1 MQILDYEYIYIFAI
15 QRFNLIVHNMK
26 KLLFIAILITLTGC
40 YRIQSF
46 GLYNKTNE
54 PVRMYCY
61 YDSRNHIDSSVY
73 IPPSGYYNLPFITV
87 KLKIVNVA
95 NLYMNHMDSVILK
108 LPNREIVYKDS
119 LSIYNFFYMRD
130 TSVIKSVPKKGLLY
144 DAMKERGMPLRE
156 FEP

>member
-1 MQILDYEYIYIFAI
+1 
-15 QRFNLIVHNMK
+15 MK
-26 KLLFIAILITLTGC
+26 KLLFIAILIITLTGC

-61 YDSRNHIDSSVY
+61 YDSRNQIDSSVY

-95 NLYMNHMDSVILK
+95 NLYMDHMDSVILK

-144 DAMKERGMPLRE
+144 DAMKRRGMPLRE
-156 FEP
+156 FEPEHQGYSI

>member
-1 MQILDYEYIYIFAI
+1 
-15 QRFNLIVHNMK
+15 MK

-130 TSVIKSVPKKGLLY
+130 TSVIKSVPQKGLLY

>member
-1 MQILDYEYIYIFAI
+1 
-15 QRFNLIVHNMK
+15 MK

-40 YRIQSF
+40 WRSQAF
-46 GLYNKTNE
+46 TFYNKTNE

-61 YDSRNHIDSSVY
+61 YDFSNQIDSSVY
-73 IPPSGYYNLPFITV
+73 IPPSGYFYLPFIKV
-87 KLKIVNVA
+87 KLKIENVA
-95 NLYMNHMDSVILK
+95 NFFMNHMDSVILK

-119 LSIYNFFYMRD
+119 LSIYNFFYMKD
-130 TSVIKSVPKKGLLY
+130 TSVIKSVPHKGLLY

>member
-1 MQILDYEYIYIFAI
+1 
-15 QRFNLIVHNMK
+15 MK
-26 KLLFIAILITLTGC
+26 NLLFIAILITLTGC
-40 YRIQSF
+40 WRSQAF
-46 GLYNKTNE
+46 LFYNKTNE
-54 PVRMYCY
+54 PVKIYCH
-61 YDSRNHIDSSVY
+61 YDVHNHIDSVY
-73 IPPSGYYNLPFITV
+73 IPQAGYYNLPFITV